1 MPSNDV
7 FDVVFDYDTDTSV
20 FGNVFTLVDL
30 VLKTTLEEA
39 LGVFCSTP
47 VDVFSNS
54 IVDTNR

>member
-7 FDVVFDYDTDTSV
+7 YDLVYDYDTDLSV
-20 FGNVFTLVDL
+20 YGNVFALVDL
-30 VLKTTLEEA
+30 ILRTTLEEA
-39 LGVFCSTP
+39 LGVFCNTP

>member
-7 FDVVFDYDTDTSV
+7 FDVVFDYDTDASV
-20 FGNVFTLVDL
+20 FGNVFLVDL
-30 VLKTTLEEA
+30 ILKTTLEEA
-39 LGVFCSTP
+39 LGVFCNTS

>member
-7 FDVVFDYDTDTSV
+7 FDVVFDYDTDQSV
-20 FGNVFTLVDL
+20 FGVAFALAEII
-30 VLKTTLEEA
+30 LKTTLEEA
-39 LGVFCSTP
+39 LGVFCNTP